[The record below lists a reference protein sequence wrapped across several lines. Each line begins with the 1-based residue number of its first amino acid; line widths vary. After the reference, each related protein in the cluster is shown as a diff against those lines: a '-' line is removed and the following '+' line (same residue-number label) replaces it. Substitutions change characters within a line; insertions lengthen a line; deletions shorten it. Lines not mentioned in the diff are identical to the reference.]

1 MKNGEYLLSRFNLV
15 KIYGETPLSKK
26 EAQTFALAM
35 KLKYNVALEKTLIN
49 ALTKEMVK
57 PLEKLI
63 SDYVGGIANT
73 FYKNF
78 PADVPANEV
87 TFFINAIM
95 HYETGMMSPLI
106 ETEIDPKWE
115 KDAHNVLDKVNAE
128 PTITLKYSPFP
139 EVDAIEKL
147 RESNTLTDNDY
158 MQVINMIKRGVID
171 EISTD
176 NYVNGAKNR
185 MLAMAIALGFNER
198 RNSARFTSVKTASDV
213 VKYMQLL
220 YAYRKNSGR
229 INKQQ
234 FVYKYSHYDTNILLS
249 MLMWAKERQ
258 KEDNFK
264 ADLKANLMT
273 FKNFVNNIYVKGLSS
288 SDKIKF
294 VKELKQ
300 ILYEDKLI
308 SVYGRVE
315 QLIANK
321 QYGELFSAY
330 PTLALRNLSRF
341 ADDLDELSTDEREAI
356 IDILANDA
364 SLSALISAHNAFNWE
379 ANESNRVIKGGYG
392 FNVVDDKPVK
402 RHSDV
407 LDEALVKAVHQP
419 FIQAYNAIKEQIE
432 ENDEAIDEEV
442 TPIEYALPTSDKHE
456 GDVVATPYTSVI
468 IPDGVHQISAYV
480 KWFADTDIDLSASIF
495 GKEKWQNQYCSYFDP
510 CGIDGAKHSGD
521 ITCNPHLSEPV
532 SERIIVDLDKVNEPL
547 LFTVIDFKGA
557 SFDKDKAS
565 FGVQLI
571 KEDNRIL
578 GENNEDTL
586 LTFPIYADSSRMATL
601 LYLPETRQ
609 LVVLNVPDNVKR
621 CFMNVDNSADAQ
633 KVLVDFFI
641 DNVKNDLTLKE
652 LFLMNGKSQNDA
664 VLNAIKH
671 TPELAEEFIKEF
683 YA

>member
-15 KIYGETPLSKK
+15 KTYGETPLSKK

-115 KDAHNVLDKVNAE
+115 KDAHDVLDKINAE
-128 PTITLKYSPFP
+128 PTITLKFSPFP
-139 EVDAIEKL
+139 EVEAVEKL

-158 MQVINMIKRGVID
+158 MQVVNMIKRGLID
-171 EISTD
+171 EESAD
-176 NYVNGAKNR
+176 NYVNDTKNR
-185 MLAMAIALGFNER
+185 MLAMAIALGFSER
-198 RNSARFTSVKTASDV
+198 RKHIGYVTVKTASDV

-229 INKQQ
+229 IDKQE
-234 FVYKYSHYDTNILLS
+234 FVYKYSHHDTNVLLN
-249 MLMWAKERQ
+249 MLMWAKKCQ
-258 KEDNFK
+258 KEGNFK
-264 ADLKANLMT
+264 ADLKANLMA
-273 FKNFVNNIYVKGLSS
+273 FKTFVNNIYVKGLSS
-288 SDKIKF
+288 SNKVEF
-294 VKELKQ
+294 VKELKKV
-300 ILYEDKLI
+300 LYEDKLA

-330 PTLALRNLSRF
+330 PTLSLRNLSRF
-341 ADDLDELSTDEREAI
+341 ADDLDKLSTDEREAI
-356 IDILANDA
+356 IDVLANDA
-364 SLSALISAHNAFNWE
+364 SLSALISAHNAFNWD
-379 ANESNRVIKGGYG
+379 ANESNRVIKGSYG
-392 FNVVDDKPVK
+392 FSVVDDKPIK

-407 LDEALVKAVHQP
+407 LDEALVKAVHRP
-419 FIQAYNAIKEQIE
+419 FVQAYNIIKERMG
-432 ENDEAIDEEV
+432 DEEV
-442 TPIEYALPTSDKHE
+442 IDLESTPIEYALPTSDKHE
-456 GDVVATPYTSVI
+456 GSVVATPYTSVTI
-468 IPDGVHQISAYV
+468 SDDVHQISAYI

-495 GKEKWQNQYCSYFDP
+495 GEKKWQNQYCSYFDP
-510 CGIDGAKHSGD
+510 CGIDGTEHSGD
-521 ITCNPHLSEPV
+521 ITCNHHPNEPV
-532 SERIIVDLDKVNEPL
+532 SERIIVDLDKIDEPL

-557 SFDKDKAS
+557 SFDEDKAS

-571 KEDNRIL
+571 KGNDRIL

-609 LVVLNVPDNVKR
+609 LVVLNVPDSIR
-621 CFMNVDNSADAQ
+621 TCFMNVDNSANAQ
-633 KVLVDFFI
+633 KVLVDYFI
-641 DNVKNDLTLKE
+641 DNVKNDLTLEK
-652 LFLMNGKSQNDA
+652 LFLMNGKSQNDT
-664 VLNAIKH
+664 VLNVIKH
-671 TPELAEEFIKEF
+671 KPELADKFIKEF
-683 YA
+683 YV